1 MSSNHLLFP
10 EILCCFLSS
19 SASLSVILCQRWPPF
34 PSQLLSLHL
43 SDIFCIIS
51 DVFSLQSFAI
61 ALCISIVVCV
71 YFYNNIKNC
80 FINLTDSCVCLLQHK
95 VIFFFGEQSFVFIS
109 IFHAFLHNGKNSELM
124 NADKKLTNYYV
135 NESAKG

>member
-34 PSQLLSLHL
+34 PSQLLNLHL

-61 ALCISIVVCV
+61 ALCIIIVVCV
-71 YFYNNIKNC
+71 YFYNNNC
-80 FINLTDSCVCLLQHK
+80 FINITDSCVCLLQHK
-95 VIFFFGEQSFVFIS
+95 VIFFFFLVRNLLYLFIYSMHLFTMGRTQSLCMQIR
-109 IFHAFLHNGKNSELM
+109 N
-124 NADKKLTNYYV
+124 
-135 NESAKG
+135 